1 MLLADCGEPCVDQ
14 ARNFSPV
21 GRAFRGARGHGDET
35 HLALIGFLFPI
46 RPIPRRGGLFHGC
59 HQPRE
64 VLRGERR
71 SMGTREE
78 RVRVVLGD
86 R

>member
-1 MLLADCGEPCVDQ
+1 MLLADCGEPRVEHT
-14 ARNFSPV
+14 RNFSPV
-21 GRAFRGARGHGDET
+21 GRAFRGARSHEDET
-35 HLALIGFLFPI
+35 HPALIGVLSPI
-46 RPIPRRGGLFHGC
+46 RPIPSRGGLLHGR
-59 HQPRE
+59 HQPWE